1 MVGTVPNHP
10 TTVPHLPIGS
20 PLLGEVTTVIIMDKH
35 YSSFPSMY
43 HNACNISISSYEA
56 LLEIYSLTGGQR
68 VYPRLSKWVSSLI
81 GKWVGTPEY
90 VLPTDGQVGCGCG
103 NGGLLDPELYPLMGK
118 GSLFLFMHRSKWVGE
133 PA

>member
-1 MVGTVPNHP
+1 MYNVHEAHIYGGPHIDSYSHMVLFP
-10 TTVPHLPIGS
+10 TTLPPVPHLPIGS
-20 PLLGEVTTVIIMDKH
+20 PLLGDVTTVIIMDKH

-81 GKWVGTPEY
+81 GKWVGTPE
-90 VLPTDGQVGCGCG
+90 
-103 NGGLLDPELYPLMGK
+103 
-118 GSLFLFMHRSKWVGE
+118 
-133 PA
+133 